1 MDLARGDCSN
11 GDELP
16 PSLRAML
23 RMSNGPEAMTN
34 WTPFVAPSPL
44 LARMQDFLPRMAAA
58 NADLPSNGT
67 ADTQSCVEI
76 MDKDDAST
84 SASVGGCGRA
94 SGLEARP
101 SLHSHSSGHDA
112 NIGFSLDEVPNE
124 TAGRHSSEDD
134 AVVMDLYVDNTCGE
148 LVARDE
154 DARSAN
160 PLIVEL
166 AGEQANEVSLH
177 APILS
182 YPEAANTLGNS
193 DTKAK

>member
-1 MDLARGDCSN
+1 MEFGRGDRSS

-23 RMSNGPEAMTN
+23 RMSNGPETKTN
-34 WTPFVAPSPL
+34 VMPLVAPSPL

-58 NADLPSNGT
+58 NAGLPSDGT

-76 MDKDDAST
+76 MDKDDVST
-84 SASVGGCGRA
+84 SDSVGGSCTVI
-94 SGLEARP
+94 EPRP
-101 SLHSHSSGHDA
+101 SPHGPSPGQDT
-112 NIGFSLDEVPNE
+112 NVGFSLDKVVKE
-124 TAGRHSSEDD
+124 TAERHSSADD

-154 DARSAN
+154 FARPGK

-166 AGEQANEVSLH
+166 ADGQADEISLH
-177 APILS
+177 APVHS
-182 YPEAANTLGNS
+182 YPKAASALSDS
-193 DTKAK
+193 DTKAN